1 MTSSTRSTQFLLA
14 PQVRLVLALIMI
26 LAEGFSAVVNTSTTG
41 RVIDLVV
48 VVVGILMAADSLHQM
63 RTHASGSAARR

>member
-26 LAEGFSAVVNTSTTG
+26 LGEGFSAVVNTSTTG

-63 RTHASGSAARR
+63 RTHPSGSATRR